1 MVSYAVVHFIK
12 SNDYSEIPSSWL
24 TKEKNKCWWPKV
36 KNVSQYI
43 NHSVTPDPTTWEI
56 YDVEVEGFYG
66 TVQLARKKAE
76 DNNCTS
82 TEENVF
88 RGKDQRKKKRK
99 LLTSDDSESSEDLES
114 KYYKPP
120 PQLNKK
126 SNVIKQNYK
135 ISTLNVSHDK
145 LPDSIL
151 SSSTTNICDGEFSC
165 TDVLVNENNQNSNVI
180 TLNEIPVVIASNSTY
195 TPPAFEIE
203 EPIRLNREVT
213 SGIQKPVTDASS
225 NTYNKVQRILQECTL
240 IKMYV
245 KSIDIRLKCLENG
258 KKKNDSDGEEV
269 QIIQDQ
275 LPIKT
280 IDQLIHFDQSME
292 NENVKKAFIM
302 YVKRIGG
309 ANGTD
314 NVKAIFKR
322 IFTNQLGTKCS
333 WLGQRNNFK
342 ICDLSL
348 ITVIQNAVLSTHYN
362 FQEIHFQKAASEWFR
377 LSKLRLSREQKY
389 RHEAGAAIQMQDNI

>member
-1 MVSYAVVHFIK
+1 MELCNWQEKKPKTATALLLKRMFFVGKVS
-12 SNDYSEIPSSWL
+12 E
-24 TKEKNKCWWPKV
+24 
-36 KNVSQYI
+36 
-43 NHSVTPDPTTWEI
+43 
-56 YDVEVEGFYG
+56 
-66 TVQLARKKAE
+66 
-76 DNNCTS
+76 
-82 TEENVF
+82 
-88 RGKDQRKKKRK
+88 KKKRK
-99 LLTSDDSESSEDLES
+99 VLTSDNNESSEDLES
-114 KYYKPP
+114 KCYKPP

-151 SSSTTNICDGEFSC
+151 SSSTTDICNGEFSC

-203 EPIRLNREVT
+203 EPIRPNREVT

-245 KSIDIRLKCLENG
+245 KSIDIRLKCLENR

-275 LPIKT
+275 LPIKI

-322 IFTNQLGTKCS
+322 IFTNHLGTKCS

-389 RHEAGAAIQMQDNI
+389 RHEADASDNKEN

>member
-24 TKEKNKCWWPKV
+24 TEEKNKCWWPKV

-43 NHSVTPDPTTWEI
+43 NYSVTPDPTTWEI

-76 DNNCTS
+76 NSNCTS

-88 RGKDQRKKKRK
+88 RGKGQRKKKRK
-99 LLTSDDSESSEDLES
+99 LLTSDNSESSEDLES
-114 KYYKPP
+114 KCYKPP

-151 SSSTTNICDGEFSC
+151 SSSTTDICNGEFSC

-203 EPIRLNREVT
+203 QPIRPNREVT

-225 NTYNKVQRILQECTL
+225 NTYNNVCQTYWWCKRNRQRKSNIQKNFYKSPWYKVQLVRPTKQF
-240 IKMYV
+240 
-245 KSIDIRLKCLENG
+245 
-258 KKKNDSDGEEV
+258 
-269 QIIQDQ
+269 QD
-275 LPIKT
+275 L
-280 IDQLIHFDQSME
+280 
-292 NENVKKAFIM
+292 
-302 YVKRIGG
+302 
-309 ANGTD
+309 
-314 NVKAIFKR
+314 
-322 IFTNQLGTKCS
+322 
-333 WLGQRNNFK
+333 
-342 ICDLSL
+342 
-348 ITVIQNAVLSTHYN
+348 
-362 FQEIHFQKAASEWFR
+362 
-377 LSKLRLSREQKY
+377 
-389 RHEAGAAIQMQDNI
+389 